1 MSKHPPDTHSSER
14 IGLRARLADP
24 RLISWPTFA
33 ISSALLSYEI
43 WLHGLLDFIAAQV
56 VVFSLLFVARVLYL
70 KRRYPSH
77 HAWVMVTTIVV
88 TSLFGAI
95 LAQLL
100 FAEANTLV
108 TVDGAFTRMIVI
120 PAAGLLS
127 VSLIDYRNNVNE
139 LRATAAQLELTRDAG
154 LQSLTES
161 RERIVNQVQASLE
174 DALSDL
180 RGGDR
185 SDLAAELA
193 HLAQET
199 VRPLSHELAR
209 STPDFTPADPAPQR
223 LRWSAILTEVA
234 AKPLIVP
241 WLMALAVA
249 VMSIRFTF
257 AQSDVAV
264 GSTLVTLG
272 PVTVSMDAAA
282 VATSL
287 GFLLV
292 VFVAVWLLSATAV
305 RITRPILTRASG
317 GVRWL
322 VIAISVIGIGIGLQ
336 IVLIVLPILPGPLSS
351 IDTDPI
357 GRFLAFAPV
366 VLIALVLAIARTVS
380 FARAAVL
387 DELTSINSELTW
399 EVARIRLD
407 LWAQQRR
414 FAQAIHGP
422 LQAAITAS
430 ALLLN
435 EAPAS
440 DRRTAISAAHDR
452 IKPALDR
459 LSERTD
465 VVATWFTGINEIQ
478 RTWDGVCQV
487 NVEAGADATHVL
499 EQDDT
504 CRQAAL
510 LVIGESV
517 ANAAIH
523 GKSTRVNVF
532 IAAQGWRFLI
542 LEIDDD
548 GSGPSEGGSAG
559 LGTELLNDV
568 CATWTREHSN
578 QGTRIQAILATD
590 DQSSSERL
598 ILSDT

>member
-1 MSKHPPDTHSSER
+1 MSKHPPDPSSPER

-43 WLHGLLDFIAAQV
+43 WLHGLLDFIGAQV
-56 VVFSLLFVARVLYL
+56 MVFSLLFVARVLYL
-70 KRRYPSH
+70 NRRYPSH
-77 HAWVMVTTIVV
+77 HAWVMVTTIIL

-95 LAQLL
+95 FAQLL
-100 FAEANTLV
+100 FAQADTLV

-127 VSLIDYRNNVNE
+127 VSLIDYRNNVNQ

-161 RERIVNQVQASLE
+161 REHIVNQVQASLE
-174 DALSDL
+174 GAVSDL

-193 HLAQET
+193 YLAHET

-209 STPDFTPADPAPQR
+209 STPDFAPADAAPQR
-223 LRWSAILTEVA
+223 LRWSAVLAEVA
-234 AKPLIVP
+234 ATPLIVP

-257 AQSDVAV
+257 APSDGAV

-272 PVTVSMDAAA
+272 PLAVSMDGSA
-282 VATSL
+282 VAMSL

-292 VFVAVWLLSATAV
+292 VFVAVWLLSAAAV
-305 RITRPILTRASG
+305 KITRPILMRASG
-317 GVRWL
+317 GMRWL
-322 VIAISVIGIGIGLQ
+322 VIAGSVIGIGIGLQ
-336 IVLIVLPILPGPLSS
+336 IVLIVLPILPGPLAS
-351 IDTDPI
+351 INTDPI

-414 FAQAIHGP
+414 FAQSIHGP

-430 ALLLN
+430 ALLLT
-435 EAPAS
+435 ESSAATRS
-440 DRRTAISAAHDR
+440 GAIEAAHDR
-452 IKPALDR
+452 IKSALDR
-459 LSERTD
+459 LIDHHDSIVSWEAGLIEIERT
-465 VVATWFTGINEIQ
+465 WE
-478 RTWDGVCQV
+478 GVCTVAVHVDSQ
-487 NVEAGADATHVL
+487 AARVL
-499 EQDDT
+499 EKDDT
-504 CRQAAL
+504 CRQATVM
-510 LVIGESV
+510 VIGESV

-523 GKSTRVNVF
+523 GKATRAHVNVDMDRSRF
-532 IAAQGWRFLI
+532 IRLCIEDNGTGIDTAAN
-542 LEIDDD
+542 
-548 GSGPSEGGSAG
+548 SG
-559 LGTELLNDV
+559 LGSTILDDACGEWELINTEDGARLSALV
-568 CATWTREHSN
+568 AFAAT
-578 QGTRIQAILATD
+578 
-590 DQSSSERL
+590 SSSRE
-598 ILSDT
+598 

>member
-1 MSKHPPDTHSSER
+1 M
-14 IGLRARLADP
+14 
-24 RLISWPTFA
+24 
-33 ISSALLSYEI
+33 
-43 WLHGLLDFIAAQV
+43 
-56 VVFSLLFVARVLYL
+56 
-70 KRRYPSH
+70 
-77 HAWVMVTTIVV
+77 
-88 TSLFGAI
+88 
-95 LAQLL
+95 
-100 FAEANTLV
+100 
-108 TVDGAFTRMIVI
+108 
-120 PAAGLLS
+120 
-127 VSLIDYRNNVNE
+127 
-139 LRATAAQLELTRDAG
+139 ELTRDAG

-161 RERIVNQVQASLE
+161 RERIVNQVQVSLE
-174 DALSDL
+174 NAFSDL

-223 LRWSAILTEVA
+223 LRWFAILSEVA

-292 VFVAVWLLSATAV
+292 VFVAVWLLSEIAV
-305 RITRPILTRASG
+305 RTTRPILPQASG

-336 IVLIVLPILPGPLSS
+336 IVLIALPTLPGPLSS

-422 LQAAITAS
+422 MQAAITAS
-430 ALLLN
+430 ALLLT
-435 EAPAS
+435 ESSVAT
-440 DRRTAISAAHDR
+440 RTDAIDAAHDR
-452 IKPALDR
+452 IKSALDR
-459 LSERTD
+459 LIDHHDSITSWEAGLMEIERT
-465 VVATWFTGINEIQ
+465 WE
-478 RTWDGVCQV
+478 GVCAVAVHVDSQ
-487 NVEAGADATHVL
+487 AARVL
-499 EQDDT
+499 ENDDS
-504 CRQAAL
+504 CRQAAVM
-510 LVIGESV
+510 VIGESV

-523 GKSTRVNVF
+523 GKATRAHVNVDVDRSRF
-532 IAAQGWRFLI
+532 IRLSVEDNGTGIDAAAN
-542 LEIDDD
+542 
-548 GSGPSEGGSAG
+548 SGLGSAILDDACG
-559 LGTELLNDV
+559 EWELINTEDGARLSALV
-568 CATWTREHSN
+568 AFAAT
-578 QGTRIQAILATD
+578 
-590 DQSSSERL
+590 SSSKE
-598 ILSDT
+598 

>member
-1 MSKHPPDTHSSER
+1 MSTSPPDSYTIAH
-14 IGLRARLADP
+14 IGLRATLADP

-43 WLHGLLDFIAAQV
+43 WLHGLLDFISAQV
-56 VVFSLLFVARVLYL
+56 MVFSLLFVARVLYL

-77 HAWVMVTTIVV
+77 HAWVMVITIIF
-88 TSLFGAI
+88 TSLFGA
-95 LAQLL
+95 LFAQLL
-100 FAEANTLV
+100 FAQADTLV
-108 TVDGAFTRMIVI
+108 TIDGAFTRMIVI

-127 VSLIDYRNNVNE
+127 VSLIDYRNNVNQ
-139 LRATAAQLELTRDAG
+139 LRATATQLELTRDAG

-161 RERIVNQVQASLE
+161 RERIVNQVQVSLE

-185 SDLAAELA
+185 SDPAAELA

-209 STPDFTPADPAPQR
+209 STPDFTPAPAAPQR
-223 LRWSAILTEVA
+223 LRWSAVLAEVA
-234 AKPLIVP
+234 ATPLIVP

-272 PVTVSMDAAA
+272 PLAVSMDGSA
-282 VATSL
+282 VAMSL
-287 GFLLV
+287 GFLMV

-305 RITRPILTRASG
+305 RITRPTLTRASG
-317 GVRWL
+317 GMRWL
-322 VIAISVIGIGIGLQ
+322 IIAGSVIGIGIGLQ
-336 IVLIVLPILPGPLSS
+336 LVLIVLPILPGPLSS

-380 FARAAVL
+380 FARTAVL
-387 DELTSINSELTW
+387 DDLASINSELTW

-440 DRRTAISAAHDR
+440 DRRKAISAAHDR
-452 IKPALDR
+452 IKSALDR

-465 VVATWFTGINEIQ
+465 VVAQWPTGISEIQ
-478 RTWDGVCQV
+478 RTWAGVCHV
-487 NVEAGADATHVL
+487 NVDAGADATRVL

-523 GKSTRVNVF
+523 GKATRSHVNVDVDRSRF
-532 IAAQGWRFLI
+532 IRLCIEDNGTGFDTAAN
-542 LEIDDD
+542 
-548 GSGPSEGGSAG
+548 SGLGSAILDDACG
-559 LGTELLNDV
+559 EWELINTEDGARLSALV
-568 CATWTREHSN
+568 AFAAT
-578 QGTRIQAILATD
+578 
-590 DQSSSERL
+590 SSSKE
-598 ILSDT
+598 